1 MKDFLYKAR
10 WYHATR
16 FIGAVFLGYALANPK
31 DPDRG
36 TIMLIGSGFIGGE
49 FVAKTEKKTKDEK

>member
-1 MKDFLYKAR
+1 MVKDFLYKLR
-10 WYHATR
+10 WFHATR
-16 FIGAVFLGYALANPK
+16 IIGATFLAYGLLNPK

-49 FVAKTEKKTKDEK
+49 FVAKSEPKKDK